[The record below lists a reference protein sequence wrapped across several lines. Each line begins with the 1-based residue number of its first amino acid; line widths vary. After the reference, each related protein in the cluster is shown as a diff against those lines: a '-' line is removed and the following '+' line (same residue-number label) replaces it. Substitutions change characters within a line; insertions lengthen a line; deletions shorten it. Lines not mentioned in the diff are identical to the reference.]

1 MAGFKDFVA
10 GEILTAADVDSF
22 LMQQTVMVFDDESAR
37 DTALAS
43 VLREGMIVYLK
54 STDELLQYTGS
65 AWELVSTPD
74 WLTNYPEETEVL
86 AATSSGQVLMTT
98 GGTATPVWQHYP
110 SHNYII
116 NGAFDVWQRGD
127 GPFNIAGANAN
138 ARYTADRWFVLPSGG
153 TGATT
158 KEVFTPN
165 ELASIGFG
173 DAKNYLKINCT
184 INDDNYGISQR
195 IEDVRTLAGQSVT
208 LSFWAKGTNPAGGN
222 YTVGLQQF
230 FTGSTVNSFQP
241 LTISSSWQRY
251 SFTFTLGTTA
261 GRTIT
266 DSNYLNATI
275 FSPDTTTAPWE
286 LNLWG
291 VQLEAGSVA
300 TPFKRHAPSLGLEK
314 DACRRFAY
322 QSNAI
327 GAFTFFGMGY
337 ASTTTQA
344 KIMIPIPTEMR
355 SRPSSASIGGNLR
368 IVQEGSSSN
377 PVTTVTQGTHSQIG
391 FISLDVNVA
400 SGLTVG
406 AIYHLTANN
415 DSSAFVRLESEIL

>member
-54 STDELLQYTGS
+54 STDELLQYDGTDWTVAG
-65 AWELVSTPD
+65 APE

-98 GGTATPVWQHYP
+98 GGTATPVWQHHP

-173 DAKNYLKINCT
+173 DAKNYLKIDCT

-275 FSPDTTTAPWE
+275 FSPDTTTAAWE

-300 TPFKRHAPSLGLEK
+300 TPFKRHAPSLQGELA
-314 DACRRFAY
+314 ACQRYFQRFGGKVS
-322 QSNAI
+322 QSFLAALVCIN
-327 GAFTFFGMGY
+327 
-337 ASTTTQA
+337 STAAQGGFLFSVQ
-344 KIMIPIPTEMR
+344 MR
-355 SRPSSASIGGNLR
+355 AAPSVTPVGDFRLRISNTNLVCTSIG
-368 IVQEGSSSN
+368 VASSTVEG
-377 PVTTVTQGTHSQIG
+377 VTIANAV
-391 FISLDVNVA
+391 VA
-400 SGLTVG
+400 SGLTGGQAAYIRGEG
-406 AIYHLTANN
+406 ATIGYF
-415 DSSAFVRLESEIL
+415 DVSAEL